1 MPAFVG
7 HSDRDPG
14 FYLNGEAGPSF
25 MPNFQSS
32 RFGFQGNFQMDT
44 GTRVSAEPGY
54 NFLATER
61 LTLGGEAEISGIYN
75 RFSHVQESGVQLSRR
90 GDFYQMPL
98 LANMVLKFHTDS
110 FVIPYIGIGGGGDFT
125 WARIDSPGFSGHDD
139 HHDEIDPAV
148 QAMGGV
154 RFRLNPNMDLGLGY
168 KFLADF
174 PNEGKY
180 IATHSVMVSFSV
192 KF

>member
-1 MPAFVG
+1 
-7 HSDRDPG
+7 
-14 FYLNGEAGPSF
+14 
-25 MPNFQSS
+25 
-32 RFGFQGNFQMDT
+32 MDT

-54 NFLATER
+54 NFLATEK
-61 LTLGGEAEISGIYN
+61 LTLGAEAEISGIYN
-75 RFSHVQESGVQLSRR
+75 RISHVQESGMQLSRR

-98 LANMVLKFHTDS
+98 LGNLVFKLHTDS
-110 FVIPYIGIGGGGDFT
+110 IVTPYIGVGGGGDGT
-125 WARIDSPGFSGHDD
+125 WARIRSPGFSGHDD

-154 RFRLNPNMDLGLGY
+154 RFRLHPNMDLGLGY

-180 IATHSVMVSFSV
+180 IATHAVMASLTV